1 MNPEKTDGELIAEF
15 KGGTTAQKEKA
26 FAELLRRH
34 REPIYWVCRRLL
46 NTHDDADDVT
56 QTVFLK
62 IFQALPNFQE
72 EAQFST
78 WAYKIAT
85 NESLNF
91 LRAKAARRAESLDV
105 LHSDNADVKSNIEL
119 KADSKTPDE
128 ELMRAEE
135 QSAIE
140 AAIAL
145 LPEKQRAVFVMRYYD
160 ELSYEEIVKIVGGT
174 VGGLKANYFHAFKKV
189 SEYLKRVLKNEP

>member
-1 MNPEKTDGELIAEF
+1 MNPEKTDDELIAQF
-15 KGGTTAQKEKA
+15 KSGTAAQKEKA
-26 FAELLRRH
+26 FAELLHRH
-34 REPIYWVCRRLL
+34 REPIYWICRRLL
-46 NTHDDADDVT
+46 STHDDADDVT

-72 EAQFST
+72 QAQFST

-91 LRAKAARRAESLDV
+91 LRAKSVRHAESLDAM
-105 LHSDNADVKSNIEL
+105 LAESADVKGE
-119 KADSKTPDE
+119 SKSPDE

-135 QSAIE
+135 QRTIE
-140 AAIAL
+140 AAIAA

-160 ELSYEEIVKIVGGT
+160 ERPYEEIAKIIGGT

-189 SEYLKRVLKNEP
+189 SEYLKRELKNEP

>member
-1 MNPEKTDGELIAEF
+1 MNPEKTDAELVAEF
-15 KGGTTAQKEKA
+15 KSGKAAQKEKA
-26 FAELLRRH
+26 FSELLRRH

-46 NTHDDADDVT
+46 NAHDDADDVT

-62 IFQALPNFQE
+62 IFRALPNFQE
-72 EAQFST
+72 ESQFST

-91 LRAKAARRAESLDV
+91 LRAKAVRYAESLDA
-105 LHSDNADVKSNIEL
+105 LQSDADIDIKGQG
-119 KADSKTPDE
+119 KQPDE
-128 ELMRAEE
+128 ELERAEE
-135 QSAIE
+135 RAVIN
-140 AAIAL
+140 AAIAS

-160 ELSYEEIVKIVGGT
+160 ELSYEEIVKIIGGT

-189 SEYLKRVLKNEP
+189 SEYLKRALKNEL

>member
-15 KGGTTAQKEKA
+15 KGGTAAQKEKA

-46 NTHDDADDVT
+46 NAHDDADDVT

-62 IFQALPNFQE
+62 IFRALPNFQE

-91 LRAKAARRAESLDV
+91 LRAKAVRHAESLDA
-105 LHSDNADVKSNIEL
+105 LEADNATIKG
-119 KADSKTPDE
+119 DSKRPDE
-128 ELMRAEE
+128 ELERAEE
-135 QSAIE
+135 RQAIE
-140 AAIAL
+140 AAIAS

-160 ELSYEEIVKIVGGT
+160 ELTFEEIANIVGGS

-189 SEYLKRVLKNEP
+189 SAYLKRALKNEP

>member
-1 MNPEKTDGELIAEF
+1 MNPEKTDGELVAEF
-15 KGGTTAQKEKA
+15 KGGTSAQKEKA

-46 NTHDDADDVT
+46 NSHDDADDVT

-62 IFQALPNFQE
+62 IFRALPNFQE

-91 LRAKAARRAESLDV
+91 LRARDMRRAESLDA
-105 LHSDNADVKSNIEL
+105 LCSDSTDVEGEIKI
-119 KADSKTPDE
+119 KADGKTPDE

-135 QSAIE
+135 QNAIE
-140 AAIAL
+140 AAIAS

-160 ELSYEEIVKIVGGT
+160 ELSYEEIAKIIGGT

-189 SEYLKRVLKNEP
+189 SEYLKQVLKNEP

>member
-15 KGGTTAQKEKA
+15 KGGTAAQKEKA

-62 IFQALPNFQE
+62 IFRALPNFQE

-91 LRAKAARRAESLDV
+91 LRAKALRHAESLDA
-105 LHSDNADVKSNIEL
+105 LEADHATIKG
-119 KADSKTPDE
+119 DSKRPDE
-128 ELMRAEE
+128 ELERAEE
-135 QSAIE
+135 RQAIE
-140 AAIAL
+140 AAIAS

-160 ELSYEEIVKIVGGT
+160 ELTFEEIANIVGGS

-189 SEYLKRVLKNEP
+189 SAYLKRALKNEP

>member
-1 MNPEKTDGELIAEF
+1 MNPKKTDDELIAEF
-15 KGGTTAQKEKA
+15 KSGTAAQKEKA

-46 NTHDDADDVT
+46 NTHEDADDVT

-62 IFQALPNFQE
+62 IFRALPNFQE

-78 WAYKIAT
+78 WAYRIAT

-91 LRAKAARRAESLDV
+91 LRAKAVRHAESLDA
-105 LHSDNADVKSNIEL
+105 LSSEANTDI
-119 KADSKTPDE
+119 KADSRLPDE

-135 QSAIE
+135 RNAID
-140 AAIAL
+140 AAIAS

-160 ELSYEEIVKIVGGT
+160 ELSYEEIAKALGGT
-174 VGGLKANYFHAFKKV
+174 VGGLKANYFHAFKKI
-189 SEYLKRVLKNEP
+189 SEYLKRALKNEP

>member
-15 KGGTTAQKEKA
+15 KGGVSAQKEKA
-26 FAELLRRH
+26 FTELLRRH

-46 NTHDDADDVT
+46 GSHDDADDVT

-62 IFQALPNFQE
+62 IFRALQNFHE

-78 WAYKIAT
+78 WSYKIAT

-91 LRAKAARRAESLDV
+91 LRAKAVRQAESLDAM
-105 LHSDNADVKSNIEL
+105 LSDNSDVRIEI
-119 KADSKTPDE
+119 KGDSKQPDE
-128 ELMRAEE
+128 ELERTEE
-135 QSAIE
+135 RESIE
-140 AAIAL
+140 AAIAS

-160 ELSYEEIVKIVGGT
+160 ELSYEEIAKIVGGS
-174 VGGLKANYFHAFKKV
+174 VGGLKASYFHAFKKV
-189 SEYLKRVLKNEP
+189 SEYLKKVLKNEP